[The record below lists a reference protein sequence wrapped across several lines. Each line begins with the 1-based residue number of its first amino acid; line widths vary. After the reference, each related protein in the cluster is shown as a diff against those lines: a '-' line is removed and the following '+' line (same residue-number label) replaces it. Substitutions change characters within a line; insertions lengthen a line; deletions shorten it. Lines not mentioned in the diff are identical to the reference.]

1 MTTPENASHFPGTP
15 GMSVPLARRQLLF
28 RKGRTLA
35 GVAGI
40 AAALLLVLALKAIFA
55 GINDRLTAYID
66 ESGADVIVA
75 QQGVDT
81 MHMTQSA
88 LPEGVVAALVAV
100 PGVAEAKPILY
111 VPAMIEGGEER
122 GIVYLIGDDSG
133 GAPLPLSAGR
143 RPGAGEIVLERSLA
157 ERLGARIGSRVG
169 AFGQSFRVSGE
180 VEGLASILNSVAF
193 VPRQE
198 LARVL
203 GARGVVSYV
212 LVRVRPDVDAAE
224 LTQVIETS
232 VPGVTASTR
241 EAFARSERR
250 VVGDMTTDI
259 VRAMILVG
267 FVIGVAV
274 AGLVAYSATLSQLR
288 DYAVL
293 RALGLGARRALG
305 LAAAQV
311 GATVAASFLLAL
323 ALAWM
328 LATILPGLTPTL
340 VLAIRT
346 SDVAQALGV
355 GAAVALTA
363 AMFPVLRVARIDPA
377 SVFRR

>member
-1 MTTPENASHFPGTP
+1 
-15 GMSVPLARRQLLF
+15 MSVPLARRQLLS
-28 RKGRTLA
+28 RKGRTIA

-75 QQGVDT
+75 QRGVDT

-88 LPEGVVAALVAV
+88 LPEQVVAALAAV

-111 VPAMIEGGEER
+111 VPAMIERGEER

-133 GAPLPLSAGR
+133 GAPLPLSEGR
-143 RPGAGEIVLERSLA
+143 RPRGGEIVLERSLA
-157 ERLGARIGSRVG
+157 RKLGARTGSRVG
-169 AFGQSFRVSGE
+169 AFGHSFQVSGE

-193 VPRQE
+193 VRRQD

-203 GARGVVSYV
+203 GSAGVVNYV
-212 LVRVRPDVDAAE
+212 LVRARPGIPAAE
-224 LTQVIETS
+224 LAVRIDSS

-241 EAFARSERR
+241 KSFARSERR
-250 VVGDMTTDI
+250 VVGEMTTDI

-274 AGLVAYSATLSQLR
+274 AGLVAYSATLAQLR

-293 RALGLGARRALG
+293 RALGLRARRALG
-305 LAAAQV
+305 LAVAQV
-311 GATVAASFLLAL
+311 AATVACGFLLAL
-323 ALAWM
+323 ALVWL
-328 LATILPGLTPTL
+328 LAQLLPRLSPTL
-340 VLAIRT
+340 VLAIRP
-346 SDVAQALGV
+346 SDVAQALAVAG
-355 GAAVALTA
+355 AVALTA
-363 AMFPVLRVARIDPA
+363 AAFPAIRVSRVDPA

>member
-1 MTTPENASHFPGTP
+1 
-15 GMSVPLARRQLLF
+15 MSVPLARRQLLF
-28 RKGRTLA
+28 RKGRALA

-66 ESGADVIVA
+66 ASGADVIVA

-88 LPEGVVAALVAV
+88 LPEQVVAALAAV

-111 VPAMIEGGEER
+111 VPAMIERGEKR
-122 GIVYLIGDDSG
+122 GIVYLIGDDLG
-133 GAPLPLSAGR
+133 GPLPLSAGR
-143 RPGAGEIVLERSLA
+143 RPRSGEIVLERTLA
-157 ERLGARIGSRVG
+157 ERLGAPPASRVRALG
-169 AFGQSFRVSGE
+169 RSFRVSGE

-193 VPRQE
+193 VRRQN
-198 LARVL
+198 LASAL
-203 GARGVVSYV
+203 GSVGVVSYIF
-212 LVRVRPDVDAAE
+212 VRARPDIGDTELAAR
-224 LTQVIETS
+224 IEAS

-241 EAFARSERR
+241 AAFARSERR

-274 AGLVAYSATLSQLR
+274 AGLVAYSVTLSQLR

-293 RALGLGARRALG
+293 RALGLRARRALA
-305 LAAAQV
+305 LAITQV
-311 GATVAASFLLAL
+311 AATVVAGFLLAL
-323 ALAWM
+323 AFAWVLA
-328 LATILPGLTPTL
+328 AILPSLSPTL
-340 VLAIRT
+340 VLAVRT
-346 SDVAQALGV
+346 GDVAQALGV
-355 GAAVALTA
+355 AAAVTLA
-363 AMFPVLRVARIDPA
+363 AAAFPVLRVARIDPA

>member
-1 MTTPENASHFPGTP
+1 
-15 GMSVPLARRQLLF
+15 MSVPLARRQLLF
-28 RKGRTLA
+28 RKGRALA

-66 ESGADVIVA
+66 ASGADVIVA

-88 LPEGVVAALVAV
+88 LPEQVVAALAAV

-111 VPAMIEGGEER
+111 VPAMIERGEKR
-122 GIVYLIGDDSG
+122 GIVYLIGDDFG
-133 GAPLPLSAGR
+133 GPLPLSAGR
-143 RPGAGEIVLERSLA
+143 RPRSGEIVLERTLA
-157 ERLGARIGSRVG
+157 ERLGAPPASRVR
-169 AFGQSFRVSGE
+169 AFGQAFRVSGE

-193 VPRQE
+193 VRRQD
-198 LARVL
+198 LAGLLESV
-203 GARGVVSYV
+203 GVVSYIF
-212 LVRVRPDVDAAE
+212 VRARPDIGDTELAAR
-224 LTQVIETS
+224 IEAS

-241 EAFARSERR
+241 AAFARSERR

-274 AGLVAYSATLSQLR
+274 AGLVAYSSSLSQLR

-293 RALGLGARRALG
+293 RALGLRASGA
-305 LAAAQV
+305 LAVAVAQV
-311 GATVAASFLLAL
+311 GATVAAGFLLAL
-323 ALAWM
+323 VFVWALA
-328 LATILPGLTPTL
+328 AILPGLTPTL
-340 VLAIRT
+340 VLAIRAG
-346 SDVAQALGV
+346 DIAQALGV
-355 GAAVALTA
+355 AAAVTLA
-363 AMFPVLRVARIDPA
+363 AAAFPVLRVARVDPA

>member
-1 MTTPENASHFPGTP
+1 
-15 GMSVPLARRQLLF
+15 MSVPLARRQLLF
-28 RKGRTLA
+28 RRGRALA

-55 GINDRLTAYID
+55 GIEGRLTAYID
-66 ESGADVIVA
+66 GSGADVIVA

-88 LPEGVVAALVAV
+88 LPVQTATAVASL
-100 PGVAEAKPILY
+100 PGVAEARPILY
-111 VPAMIEGGEER
+111 VPAMIERGERR
-122 GIVYLIGDDSG
+122 GIGYLIGDDSG
-133 GAPLPLSAGR
+133 GAPLPVASGR
-143 RPGAGEIVLERSLA
+143 RPRSGEILLERTLA
-157 ERLGARIGSRVG
+157 ERLAASTGSRVR

-193 VPRQE
+193 VRQQD
-198 LARVL
+198 LARAL
-203 GARGVVSYV
+203 GLTGIVSYV
-212 LVRVRPDVDAAE
+212 LVRARPGVEAAE
-224 LTQVIETS
+224 LASRIGAS

-241 EAFARSERR
+241 ASFARSERR

-274 AGLVAYSATLSQLR
+274 AGLVAYSATLAQLR

-293 RALGLGARRALG
+293 RALGLRARRALG
-305 LAAAQV
+305 IAVAQV
-311 GATVAASFLLAL
+311 GATVAAGFALSLVLVWAL
-323 ALAWM
+323 AAL
-328 LATILPGLTPTL
+328 LPGLTPTL
-340 VLAIRT
+340 VLAIRAG
-346 SDVAQALGV
+346 DVVQALV
-355 GAAVALTA
+355 VATAVTVVAAG
-363 AMFPVLRVARIDPA
+363 FPVLRVARVDPA